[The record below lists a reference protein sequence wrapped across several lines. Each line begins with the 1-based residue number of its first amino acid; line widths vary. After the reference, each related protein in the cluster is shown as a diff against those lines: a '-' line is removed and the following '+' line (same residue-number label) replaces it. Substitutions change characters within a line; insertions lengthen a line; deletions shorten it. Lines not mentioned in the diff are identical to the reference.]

1 MSHILVIGHGPAA
14 HRLLQHLHDYGHPGP
29 VTVLAAELRPAH
41 HRPLLT
47 SVLAGRLGPDALRLP
62 PPPGTQVEQ
71 GTVATAIDRARR
83 VVHAR
88 RDGTSTTYSYDVL
101 VLASGAR
108 PVVPALPG
116 ATGQDGRLVPGV
128 TTLRTTADCD
138 RIAGATAAVLGGGP
152 LGVETASA
160 LALRGTATTLV
171 CAGPHPLHERLGD
184 TCAGLLTERLE
195 RAGVTVLSGR
205 TAVRRLS
212 DRLLLDDGTAVRAD
226 TLVLCTGA
234 EPDIQL
240 ARDAGL
246 QVRTG
251 IVVDDALRTGDT
263 RIHAIGDCAEHA
275 DRATAGYESALAQAD
290 MLAAILTGREMTHR
304 AAPAVLRLRTHV
316 ADVCCIGSPAAF
328 KEPGIRTVGLV
339 DRDSGRY
346 ARIALRDDRIVAAVL
361 LGLPEAVAAVGHLHR
376 RGQPVPSD
384 RLSSLLGIQSEPPAA
399 GPEAHLDAVVC
410 LCNNVP
416 WRQLAEAWRIGAR
429 TVTALAKATRATT
442 GCGGCSRQV
451 EGLCADWSDAAE
463 RELEPMA

>member
-14 HRLLQHLHDYGHPGP
+14 HRLLQRLHDYGHPGP
-29 VTVLAAELRPAH
+29 FTVLAAEPQPVH

-47 SVLAGRLGPDALRLP
+47 SVLAGRLDPGALHLP

-71 GTVATAIDRARR
+71 GTVATAIDRARQ

-88 RDGTSTTYSYDVL
+88 RDGNSTTHPYDVL

-108 PVVPALPG
+108 PVAPVLPG
-116 ATGQDGRLVPGV
+116 ATGQDGQLLPGV

-138 RIAGATAAVLGGGP
+138 RITGGTAAVLGGGP

-160 LALRGTATTLV
+160 LALRGTATTLI

-184 TCAGLLTERLE
+184 TCASLLTARLE
-195 RAGVTVLSGR
+195 RAGVTVLTQR
-205 TAVRRLS
+205 TAVRRLP

-251 IVVDDALRTGDT
+251 IVVDNTLRTGDT
-263 RIHAIGDCAEHA
+263 HIHAIGDCAEHEG
-275 DRATAGYESALAQAD
+275 RATAGYESALAQAD
-290 MLAAILTGREMTHR
+290 TLAAILTGREVTHR
-304 AAPAVLRLRTHV
+304 PTPAILRLRTHV
-316 ADVCCIGSPAAF
+316 TDVCCIGSPAAF
-328 KEPGIRTVGLV
+328 NEPGIRTVGLV
-339 DRDSGRY
+339 DRDGGRY
-346 ARIALRDDRIVAAVL
+346 ARLALHDDRIVAAVL
-361 LGLPEAVAAVGHLHR
+361 LGLPEAVAAVSHLHR
-376 RGQPVPSD
+376 RAQPIPSD
-384 RLSSLLGIQSEPPAA
+384 RLSLLLGIQSEPPAA

-429 TVTALAKATRATT
+429 TVPALAKATRATT

-451 EGLCADWSDAAE
+451 EGLCTDWADAAE
-463 RELEPMA
+463 RELEPTA

>member
-14 HRLLQHLHDYGHPGP
+14 HRLLQRLHDYGHPGP
-29 VTVLAAELRPAH
+29 FTVLAAEPQPTH

-88 RDGTSTTYSYDVL
+88 RDGTSTTHPYDVL

-108 PVVPALPG
+108 PVVPVLPG

-128 TTLRTTADCD
+128 TTLRTTTDCD
-138 RIAGATAAVLGGGP
+138 RITGGTAAVLGGGP
-152 LGVETASA
+152 LGVEAASA

-205 TAVRRLS
+205 TAVRRLP

-226 TLVLCTGA
+226 TLVLCAGA

-251 IVVDDALRTGDT
+251 IVVDNALRTDDT
-263 RIHAIGDCAEHA
+263 HIHAIGDCAEHA
-275 DRATAGYESALAQAD
+275 GRATAGYESALTQAD
-290 MLAAILTGREMTHR
+290 ILAAILTGREVTHR
-304 AAPAVLRLRTHV
+304 PTPAVLRLRTHV

-328 KEPGIRTVGLV
+328 KEPGIRTVGLA
-339 DRDSGRY
+339 DREGGRY
-346 ARIALRDDRIVAAVL
+346 ARLALRDERIVAAVL
-361 LGLPEAVAAVGHLHR
+361 LGLPEAVAAIGHLHR
-376 RGQPVPSD
+376 RAQPVPSD
-384 RLSSLLGIQSEPPAA
+384 RLGLLLGIQSEPPAA

-429 TVTALAKATRATT
+429 TVPALAKATRATT
-442 GCGGCSRQV
+442 GCGGCSQQV
-451 EGLCADWSDAAE
+451 EGLCTDWADAAE